1 METHYYIWRQ
11 VPEGTFVSMAT
22 TMKTIQSFEASMI
35 SKTDGPLENPYM
47 SVYQKND
54 SRTRYLDSS
63 LVRWV
68 YARFWG
74 VNTAWFMFSD
84 DDLRYIPQEITEGEF
99 KLSEEISVPHA
110 DPKDFRLAGN
120 YTNTTRSTFSPDA
133 LNIDEAAKKR
143 LRQQLRTKEKLDRRF

>member
-84 DDLRYIPQEITEGEF
+84 
-99 KLSEEISVPHA
+99 
-110 DPKDFRLAGN
+110 PKDFRLAGN